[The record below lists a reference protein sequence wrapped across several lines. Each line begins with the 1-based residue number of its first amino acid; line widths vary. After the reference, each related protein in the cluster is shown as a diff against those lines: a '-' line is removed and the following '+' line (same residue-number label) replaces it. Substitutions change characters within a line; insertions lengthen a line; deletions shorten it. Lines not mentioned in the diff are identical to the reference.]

1 MNEITNH
8 SFDLKPRRWA
18 AWLLARFGWSYQFAQ
33 PPGPKAVVVVY
44 PHTSNWD
51 FLWGLLVLW
60 ASGWPMHWV
69 GKHSLFIGPIGWLM
83 RRWGG
88 IPVNR
93 AATEG
98 FIEQLVATMRSKP
111 HMLLVIAPEGTRRL
125 TDRWKSGFYRIA
137 LGAKVPLGLAYID
150 YATRQ
155 AGVDGY
161 IALSG
166 DEAQDMAHIA
176 RFYVDRRGYDQA
188 KAAPIRLRPATP
200 ETPSLDP

>member
-1 MNEITNH
+1 MNKNTVH
-8 SFDLKPRRWA
+8 TFDLKPRRWA
-18 AWLLARFGWSYQFAQ
+18 AWLLTRFGWSYQFAQ

-51 FLWGLLVLW
+51 FLWGILVVW
-60 ASGWPMHWV
+60 ASGWPLYWV
-69 GKHSLFIGPIGWLM
+69 GKHTLFVGPFGWVL

-93 AATEG
+93 TATAG
-98 FIEQLVATMRSKP
+98 FIEQVVDTMRSES

-137 LGAKVPLGLAYID
+137 LGADVPLGLAYID

-155 AGVDGY
+155 AGIY
-161 IALSG
+161 SYTALSG
-166 DEAQDMAHIA
+166 DEAKDMAHIA
-176 RFYVDRRGYDQA
+176 SVYVGRRGYDPA
-188 KAAPIRLRPATP
+188 KAAPIRLRPPTP
-200 ETPSLDP
+200 ELTALDP